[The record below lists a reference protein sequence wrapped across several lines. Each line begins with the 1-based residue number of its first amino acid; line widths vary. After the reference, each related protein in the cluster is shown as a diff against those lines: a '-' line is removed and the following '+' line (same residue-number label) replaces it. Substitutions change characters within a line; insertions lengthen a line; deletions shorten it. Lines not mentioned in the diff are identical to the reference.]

1 MADACSCYDVVRQLL
16 VYTNAV
22 THKPE
27 LMQPVLKEG
36 SCEKCVSVILR
47 KILTLTLFKAVCDPT
62 KLNGGGVAEWNDCFS
77 YDCFWRREKV
87 ITKGERDHCR

>member
-36 SCEKCVSVILR
+36 SCEKCVLVIIKKDTYIDIIQSSL
-47 KILTLTLFKAVCDPT
+47 
-62 KLNGGGVAEWNDCFS
+62 
-77 YDCFWRREKV
+77 
-87 ITKGERDHCR
+87 